1 MGEGRGAEAGRRATW
16 QLDLAINHSTSAIH
30 GAAMEDAVAHWN
42 QVGTPPMTLRTPEQI
57 TRFFDVAAGGKRSPL
72 EEDQQ

>member
-1 MGEGRGAEAGRRATW
+1 
-16 QLDLAINHSTSAIH
+16 
-30 GAAMEDAVAHWN
+30 MEDAVAHWN